1 MISLDEY
8 ANKFKYHALQ
18 CLRSFPTL
26 FHNAS
31 SQSLPSAFNETMVKL
46 FLSQWKGKKW
56 NKSYK
61 PCTSAC
67 VSARMQS
74 MIITTTNDGEGARV
88 WENEKKK
95 KELWIEQTMKNVTE
109 IKLTTNTLGFNE
121 HYCCMRRF
129 MISESAKTIYLQ
141 HNLHFPRAFQ
151 IAFLNLLFNVSKKR
165 LGEEKKSEFNEHL
178 A

>member
-1 MISLDEY
+1 MAKKQCDFFAYCMISLDEY

-67 VSARMQS
+67 VSVRMQS
-74 MIITTTNDGEGARV
+74 MIITTTNDGEGERERV
-88 WENEKKK
+88 CERMEKNG
-95 KELWIEQTMKNVTE
+95 IMDRTDD
-109 IKLTTNTLGFNE
+109 
-121 HYCCMRRF
+121 
-129 MISESAKTIYLQ
+129 
-141 HNLHFPRAFQ
+141 
-151 IAFLNLLFNVSKKR
+151 
-165 LGEEKKSEFNEHL
+165 EKCHRNKIDD
-178 A
+178 

>member
-1 MISLDEY
+1 MLNATLKAFEKAKKRRKKLSVCELHVATKWAKSHRIFDPIFDWDFFSSASQSDDFETMSFKHIHIYIPFFSFVKVLTKKQCDFFAYCMISLDEY

-18 CLRSFPTL
+18 CFRSFPTL

-74 MIITTTNDGEGARV
+74 MIITTTNDG
-88 WENEKKK
+88 
-95 KELWIEQTMKNVTE
+95 
-109 IKLTTNTLGFNE
+109 
-121 HYCCMRRF
+121 
-129 MISESAKTIYLQ
+129 
-141 HNLHFPRAFQ
+141 
-151 IAFLNLLFNVSKKR
+151 
-165 LGEEKKSEFNEHL
+165 
-178 A
+178 